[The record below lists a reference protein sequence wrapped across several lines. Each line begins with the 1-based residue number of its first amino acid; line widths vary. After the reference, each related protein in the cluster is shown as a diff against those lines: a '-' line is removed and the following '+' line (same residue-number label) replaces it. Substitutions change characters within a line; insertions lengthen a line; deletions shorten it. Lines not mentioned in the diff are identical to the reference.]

1 MASTDEVDSY
11 LIKMGLPYEQ
21 VGQGTWVVRPDSAR
35 HAQIGVQIDEPIV
48 LFSIQMFKV
57 EPQQAAPHEPG
68 ARENLYRTLL
78 ELNAELLHSC
88 YALQGDQV
96 VLSGAQQLEN
106 LDFNEFQAVVEDMS
120 MALDNHYDKIAP
132 WLDQGTRGT
141 KAAGAE
147 GST

>member
-1 MASTDEVDSY
+1 MASTDELDSY

-21 VGQGTWVVRPDSAR
+21 VGDGTWVVRPDSAR

-57 EPQQAAPHEPG
+57 EPALVR
-68 ARENLYRTLL
+68 REELYRTLL

-88 YALQGDQV
+88 YALQGDQI

-106 LDFNEFQAVVEDMS
+106 LDFNEFEASFDS
-120 MALDNHYDKIAP
+120 ITLALASHLATLAP
-132 WLDQGTRGT
+132 YR
-141 KAAGAE
+141 E
-147 GST
+147 R